1 MYQENQKTNR
11 ITSKYVSRKPKKT
24 NRITAKYVSRKPKH
38 KQNNL

>member
-11 ITSKYVSRKPKKT
+11 ITAKYVSRKQTK
-24 NRITAKYVSRKPKH
+24 NRINYKYVSRKPKH